1 MKSDYEQHYM
11 ASKKNS
17 NISNK
22 ESKYG
27 SLYDLSID
35 TECITMTDEY
45 KNLIS
50 AISKKINNKFN
61 NKHACLDA
69 RFVTYVNAWR
79 DIEEIEQLA
88 NLIFP
93 EIERNIFHSKLKVEF
108 VLPYRNKTNLKNL
121 EASWLWHYDDCPKE
135 FVKLGIYL
143 NETSEDNGCFQYVT
157 GKDSV
162 PVIPTS
168 RLYVNADLNPP
179 RKFARSRVPGE
190 YIEEIISQEGE
201 VKSLTGPP
209 GTYFLFTPN
218 IIHRA
223 TEPKPGTL
231 PREALFF
238 FIRPSVEQGKYI
250 DEKTCSI
257 KGNQKK
263 VKRYVMD

>member
-11 ASKKNS
+11 TSKKNS

-35 TECITMTDEY
+35 TECIAMTDEY

-93 EIERNIFHSKLKVEF
+93 
-108 VLPYRNKTNLKNL
+108 
-121 EASWLWHYDDCPKE
+121 
-135 FVKLGIYL
+135 
-143 NETSEDNGCFQYVT
+143 
-157 GKDSV
+157 
-162 PVIPTS
+162 
-168 RLYVNADLNPP
+168 
-179 RKFARSRVPGE
+179 
-190 YIEEIISQEGE
+190 
-201 VKSLTGPP
+201 
-209 GTYFLFTPN
+209 
-218 IIHRA
+218 
-223 TEPKPGTL
+223 
-231 PREALFF
+231 
-238 FIRPSVEQGKYI
+238 
-250 DEKTCSI
+250 
-257 KGNQKK
+257 
-263 VKRYVMD
+263 